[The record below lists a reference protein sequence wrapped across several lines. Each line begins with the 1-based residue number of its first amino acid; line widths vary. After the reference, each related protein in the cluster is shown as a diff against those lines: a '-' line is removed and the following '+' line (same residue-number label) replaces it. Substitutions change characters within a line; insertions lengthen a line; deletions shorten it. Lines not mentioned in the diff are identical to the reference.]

1 MENGKFKI
9 QDEKKNITSVNII
22 KTREDRIDTEFKDIM
37 RINLEQVRNGEIV
50 NVEEAFARLLKE

>member
-9 QDEKKNITSVNII
+9 QDEKKNITFVNII

>member
-37 RINLEQVRNGEIV
+37 RINLEQVRNGDIV